1 MTTRP
6 KTRQEV
12 WLALRYICIFAGCQT
27 TDFRA
32 YYQCF
37 ELDGEFAAEIL
48 NYMGQELLWIV
59 DVWGKKRGL
68 MVDVAAERE
77 EEERAAQEKSDLEHI
92 VQKIMRRKGW
102 S

>member
-1 MTTRP
+1 
-6 KTRQEV
+6 
-12 WLALRYICIFAGCQT
+12 
-27 TDFRA
+27 
-32 YYQCF
+32 
-37 ELDGEFAAEIL
+37 
-48 NYMGQELLWIV
+48 MGQELLWIV